1 MSKKIITIFGTSRA
15 VTGDA
20 IFTLAMETGRLLAQA
35 GFSIANG
42 GYGGTM
48 LAAAKGAAEAGGEII
63 GVTCSAFSVS
73 PLRDALRRSPKDK
86 SSRANEY
93 VTRQI
98 DTGSLDE
105 RLDTLVKLGQ
115 AYIVLPGGTGTLLE
129 LAKVWELKN
138 KGFLKA
144 NKPIIL
150 LGGFFKP
157 LVRLIETD
165 DADSGRCVKLADE
178 PKQAV
183 EMIIENL

>member
-1 MSKKIITIFGTSRA
+1 MVNHEKIVSIFGTGRA
-15 VTGDA
+15 GPGDSVCE
-20 IFTLAMETGRLLAQA
+20 LAEEIGRLLSQA
-35 GFSIANG
+35 GFTIVNG

-63 GVTCSAFSVS
+63 GVTCSAF
-73 PLRDALRRSPKDK
+73 K
-86 SSRANEY
+86 SSRANKY
-93 VTRQI
+93 VTREI
-98 DTGSLDE
+98 VTGSLDE

-144 NKPIIL
+144 EKPIIL
-150 LGGFFKP
+150 LGGFWKP
-157 LVRLIETD
+157 LVELIATD
-165 DADSGRCVKLADE
+165 DADSISYVKMADG

-183 EMIIENL
+183 EMIVKNFLTDY

>member
-1 MSKKIITIFGTSRA
+1 MDDKIITIFGTSRA
-15 VTGDA
+15 GAGDA

-35 GFSIANG
+35 GFAIANG

-48 LAAAKGAAEAGGEII
+48 LAAAKGAAEAGGEVI
-63 GVTCSAFSVS
+63 GVTCSAF
-73 PLRDALRRSPKDK
+73 K

-93 VTRQI
+93 VTREI
-98 DTGSLDE
+98 VTGSLDE

-144 NKPIIL
+144 DKPIIL
-150 LGGFFKP
+150 LGGFWKP
-157 LVRLIETD
+157 LIELIAID
-165 DADSGRCVKLADE
+165 DAGSSRYVKLADE

-183 EMIIENL
+183 EMIIKSLET